1 MKDAEKHK
9 LLRTAATVLGAEVEA
24 ARIGVLE
31 PPKAAKKPHTVTA
44 PHGKTREDP
53 YYWLRD
59 DSRENQE
66 MMDYLQVWV
75 CNIQECFED
84 LPIP

>member
-1 MKDAEKHK
+1 VKDAEKHR

-31 PPKAAKKPHTVTA
+31 APKAAKKPYTVTA
-44 PHGKTREDP
+44 PHGKEREDP

-59 DSRENQE
+59 DSREDPE
-66 MMDYLQVWV
+66 MMDYLQV
-75 CNIQECFED
+75 C
-84 LPIP
+84 LGSLGS